1 MDSQLQISTTTCA
14 DLARNI
20 AASCQRDRSRSSF
33 YVRKRSKDLYLHTSL
48 VSSTGWYSL
57 ERSCLALQVTDHVS
71 F

>member
-33 YVRKRSKDLYLHTSL
+33 YVRKRSKDLYLHTTERL
-48 VSSTGWYSL
+48 VLTYIISEFYWL
-57 ERSCLALQVTDHVS
+57 VLA
-71 F
+71 